1 LASVSVAVL
10 SFAPE
15 LVRHAAISRLESLT
29 CRRVSIERVE
39 LSLLTG
45 RVAVHGVRVAE
56 QEGSGTL
63 AKVARIE
70 GRIHRRS
77 LWRLH
82 VWIEDLAI
90 AGTEIRVIRLSPT
103 RFNISDLLER
113 PAQPPGRTPVTI
125 DRLRIADSALFFED
139 RTLSPTRTWG
149 VERIDVEGRALSTT
163 NAGGSLELRSVV
175 AGAPLHVRVEDLRL
189 APIHLRAH
197 ISAANV
203 DLGLLRLYLPGD
215 AAVLPERGIL
225 AAGATVVHDAA
236 AGTLVS
242 AGARVRFSGGLPG
255 GASLDVRGTITS
267 TPSGVDLTVRALR
280 LPIDL
285 ANRYARLAGTLG
297 GIADV
302 DARVIAS
309 LENKRLRL
317 GITGSAGATRLVV
330 TDPARPGQPPL
341 GVERLDASRID
352 YEWPARLTIG
362 FLNLRNPWATVERDA
377 AGTLTLLSLFTRQAA
392 PGDPT
397 PAEGQ
402 PKPKTDVTIGEL
414 RVQNGAL
421 TLIDG
426 TLTPAA
432 KVAVSAIGLSVKNA
446 GWPARGPAQI
456 ALEATL
462 PGGGTVTVAGNGEL
476 DQRVVRVKVSAKN
489 LDVAQAQ
496 PYLPFRGRVRGRV
509 AADLDVRGR
518 LEPPRMR
525 VRGTVGVADAALVD
539 GERELLTVARIDA
552 TGVDYRAPA

>member
-113 PAQPPGRTPVTI
+113 PAQPPGRTPITI

-139 RTLSPTRTWG
+139 RTLSPARTWG
-149 VERIDVEGRALSTT
+149 VERIGVEGRALSTT
-163 NAGGSLELRSVV
+163 NAGGSLEFQSVV
-175 AGAPLHVRVEDLRL
+175 AGAPLHMHVEDLRL

-197 ISAANV
+197 VSAANV

-242 AGARVRFSGGLPG
+242 AGARVRDVVLHRRGQD
-255 GASLDVRGTITS
+255 GAFATSPEITITRA
-267 TPSGVDLTVRALR
+267 DLTVRALR
-280 LPIDL
+280 LPVDL

-302 DARVIAS
+302 DARVVAS
-309 LENKRLRL
+309 LENRRLRL
-317 GITGSAGATRLVV
+317 GIIGSAGATRLVV

-341 GVERLDASRID
+341 GVERLDAGRVD
-352 YEWPARLTIG
+352 YE
-362 FLNLRNPWATVERDA
+362 
-377 AGTLTLLSLFTRQAA
+377 
-392 PGDPT
+392 
-397 PAEGQ
+397 
-402 PKPKTDVTIGEL
+402 
-414 RVQNGAL
+414 
-421 TLIDG
+421 
-426 TLTPAA
+426 
-432 KVAVSAIGLSVKNA
+432 
-446 GWPARGPAQI
+446 
-456 ALEATL
+456 
-462 PGGGTVTVAGNGEL
+462 
-476 DQRVVRVKVSAKN
+476 
-489 LDVAQAQ
+489 
-496 PYLPFRGRVRGRV
+496 
-509 AADLDVRGR
+509 
-518 LEPPRMR
+518 
-525 VRGTVGVADAALVD
+525 
-539 GERELLTVARIDA
+539 
-552 TGVDYRAPA
+552 